1 MKSKYIVS
9 FLTPI
14 LSAQKQK
21 RQEVIIKC
29 LPTFPDIVNI
39 LKIKGLIFDYTYIFN
54 EKRNKN
60 EFIKIYLAYTPKG
73 EGLICP
79 CDSFSK
85 YRPFMTFNN
94 RTLKSLNTDFP
105 LYLILTRFGQVITS
119 TQAVETQT
127 CGDLIFI
134 FL

>member
-1 MKSKYIVS
+1 
-9 FLTPI
+9 
-14 LSAQKQK
+14 
-21 RQEVIIKC
+21 
-29 LPTFPDIVNI
+29 
-39 LKIKGLIFDYTYIFN
+39 
-54 EKRNKN
+54 
-60 EFIKIYLAYTPKG
+60 
-73 EGLICP
+73 
-79 CDSFSK
+79 
-85 YRPFMTFNN
+85 MTFNN